1 MERLKRK
8 ENIIIDNCWKNKIIL
23 PYISTINA
31 SQKSIRV
38 ECDGRR
44 FVITRV
50 DE

>member
-8 ENIIIDNCWKNKIIL
+8 ENILIDNCWKNKIIL
-23 PYISTINA
+23 PYSTINA

-38 ECDGRR
+38 ESDGRR